1 MGENTLECPRGAHTW
16 LMPQEGAQE
25 GGLKTMGLTDTA
37 IHWTPAVIPQWNFG
51 FPAMEGLEADVV
63 MKCIWEQLQV
73 SELRKKTDIDV

>member
-1 MGENTLECPRGAHTW
+1 MGENTGMLEWGSHMVNAPG
-16 LMPQEGAQE
+16 GGSG

-37 IHWTPAVIPQWNFG
+37 IWPPVVIPQGNFG

-73 SELRKKTDIDV
+73 YLLVN